1 MAANQSIKELMAAET
16 KASKIISEARQERG
30 ERLKQ
35 AKVEAEAEIAAYRLQ
50 QDQVFQMNSTDLL
63 GDDSSIMD
71 KETEDDIQ
79 KMRNDYHANKEAVLE
94 LMTNYVQKVV
104 LKVPEA
110 RKQTHKA

>member
-30 ERLKQ
+30 DRLKQ
-35 AKVEAEAEIAAYRLQ
+35 AKAEAEAEINAYRRQ

-71 KETEDDIQ
+71 KETDQDIQ
-79 KMRNDYHANKEAVLE
+79 KMKADYQKNKDAVLK
-94 LMTNYVQKVV
+94 LMYDHVTKVV
-104 LKVPEA
+104 LKVPAA
-110 RKQTHKA
+110 RKETHKA